1 MFVILIVSIVPAIIG
16 TLQTYWGSLIA
27 MDATIGGYLE
37 GRALQLSKLVE
48 ESLHNKREV
57 FLELSSDRQIL
68 TLCKSILQSSEKAEA
83 RKELETQLR
92 NFVKNRMSV
101 GDGIVVASLK
111 GKALASTITPIEGF
125 GEREWWK
132 DATAM
137 PAGMIYMAEEHPS
150 EQRGK
155 ALLIFAMPISPEP
168 SQKAF
173 PQAMLLGVL
182 SIEHLFPE
190 QSIIRSSE
198 QWAVGVL
205 SSRGSLVLAS
215 QNGFQYQPVL
225 QSHFSHLKSEYCSW
239 FPTQEVGHTKD
250 IVAFCSVNPSL
261 VALREKRSNFE
272 WFAFVAF
279 DVSDVAVVINLLL
292 WRMSVFGLIMVVA
305 LLAIGLYL
313 SNRIVYPI
321 KTLHKGILGIAS
333 GNLDSRVRI
342 RTGDEIEDLADGFN
356 KMAEELKKTYGELQS
371 IVVEV
376 REKAG
381 QIALI
386 HEITQAVNSALELDK
401 IFLILAVELKK
412 IVDYDYAAVSLM
424 AEEDGY
430 FYNSIIHPPLP
441 ENEARRRLP
450 LTGST
455 LERLLQTREPLLRQD
470 LSNRHETPDD
480 EELLKRGIHSSVS
493 LPLLSASGVNGAF
506 TLGHKRVNFYGEK
519 ELGLLRQI
527 TTALSVAVEHSRL
540 YTRVRRFADELEEKV
555 KERTRQL
562 EEAHKS
568 LVVAEKFA
576 ASGKL
581 AAGMA
586 HEINNPLGIIKNYLR
601 LFTDELQK
609 HQACLE
615 SLGLNMQPLG
625 IINEELARIARIV
638 RTLLDLY
645 RPSAP
650 VSVPTDVNL
659 EITRLIELMSKNL
672 EGKGISVLLD
682 LEEDMPQPFLSPD
695 QVRQVLLNIFRNAED
710 AMPDGG
716 EIRARSRFLG
726 GGPQGGKNIE
736 VVIEDTG
743 SGIPGEIMGNIFD
756 PFFTTKKE
764 GEATGLGL
772 FVTYGILQGMG
783 GDISIAS
790 EPGKGTTVRILFPAV
805 FQGEK

>member
-1 MFVILIVSIVPAIIG
+1 MFVILIVSIVPAIVG

-48 ESLHNKREV
+48 ESLHYKHDV
-57 FLELSSDRQIL
+57 FLELSSDRQFL
-68 TLCKSILQSSEKAEA
+68 TLCRSILKSPENTVV
-83 RKELETQLR
+83 RKELETHLHS
-92 NFVKNRMSV
+92 FIKNRMSV
-101 GDGIVVASLK
+101 GDGIVVTSLK
-111 GKALASTITPIEGF
+111 GEALASTITPVKGF
-125 GEREWWK
+125 GVRDWWS

-150 EQRGK
+150 EQKGK
-155 ALLIFAMPISPEP
+155 TLLIFAVPISPES
-168 SQKAF
+168 SQESS
-173 PQAMLLGVL
+173 PQAMLLGIL

-198 QWAVGVL
+198 QWAAGVL

-225 QSHFSHLKSEYCSW
+225 QSHFAHLKSEYCSW
-239 FPTQEVGHTKD
+239 FPTQEVGHTRD
-250 IVAFCSVNPSL
+250 IVGFCSVNPSL
-261 VALREKRSNFE
+261 IALREKRSNFE

-321 KTLHKGILGIAS
+321 KTLHKGILEIAS
-333 GNLDSRVRI
+333 GNLNSRVRI
-342 RTGDEIEDLADGFN
+342 RTGDEIEDLANGFN
-356 KMAEELKKTYGELQS
+356 KMAEELKRTYGELQS
-371 IVVEV
+371 TVADV

-412 IVDYDYAAVSLM
+412 IVDYDYAAISLV
-424 AEEDGY
+424 AEEEGY

-441 ENEARRRLP
+441 EDEARRKLP

-470 LSNRHETPDD
+470 LSNQHETPND
-480 EELLKRGIHSSVS
+480 EELLKLGIHSSVA

-506 TLGHKRVNFYGEK
+506 TLGHRRVNFYGEK
-519 ELGLLRQI
+519 DLGLLRQI
-527 TTALSVAVEHSRL
+527 ATALAVAVEHSHL

-555 KERTRQL
+555 KDRTRQL
-562 EEAHKS
+562 EEAHKN

-581 AAGMA
+581 AANMA

-601 LFTDELQK
+601 LFTDELQT
-609 HQACLE
+609 HRARLE

-625 IINEELARIARIV
+625 IINEELVRIARIV

-659 EITRLIELMSKNL
+659 EITRLVELMSKNL
-672 EGKGISVLLD
+672 EGKGIRVLLD
-682 LEEDMPQPFLSPD
+682 LEKGMPLLLLSTD

-716 EIRARSRFLG
+716 EIRVRGRFSG
-726 GGPQGGKNIE
+726 GGPQERKNVE

-743 SGIPGEIMGNIFD
+743 CGIPGEIMGNIFD

-783 GDISIAS
+783 GDISIVS

-805 FQGEK
+805 FQKEK